1 MARACAFDLALL
13 EYAAAEPSRVM
24 ALSRVPLRR
33 ALAHI
38 FPPAPVLGSSY
49 RPEER
54 AMRKFDVQA
63 EIATIMAF
71 GLIAGCWGFLIA
83 LPMLP

>member
-1 MARACAFDLALL
+1 M
-13 EYAAAEPSRVM
+13 M
-24 ALSRVPLRR
+24 RR
-33 ALAHI
+33 ARAHI
-38 FPPAPVLGSSY
+38 FPPWPLLESASQI
-49 RPEER
+49 EER